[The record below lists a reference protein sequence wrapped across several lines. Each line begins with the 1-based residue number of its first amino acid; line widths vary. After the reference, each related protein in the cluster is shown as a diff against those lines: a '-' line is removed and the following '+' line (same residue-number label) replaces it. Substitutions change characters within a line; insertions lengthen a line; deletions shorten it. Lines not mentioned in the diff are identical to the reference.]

1 MLQSKDTKLFFVE
14 NQLSDW
20 KDKYKKLSEVMRE
33 LNDQNTE
40 LQKVFFI

>member
-1 MLQSKDTKLFFVE
+1 MLQSKDTKLFFLE
-14 NQLSDW
+14 NQLGDW